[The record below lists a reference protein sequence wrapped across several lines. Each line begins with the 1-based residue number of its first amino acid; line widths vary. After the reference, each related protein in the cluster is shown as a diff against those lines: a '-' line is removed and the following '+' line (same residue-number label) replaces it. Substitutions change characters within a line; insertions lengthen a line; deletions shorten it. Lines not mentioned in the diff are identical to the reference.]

1 MSAIVSINNMFTKAR
16 LKLTAFYLVI
26 LMAILLVFSLL
37 LFRYT
42 AQHLRDN
49 MEEDSSQQAV
59 AVERI
64 IDELGWAI
72 IVGDGII
79 MVCAGFLSYWLAGR
93 TIAPIKVALDAQEQF
108 SANAS
113 HELRTPL
120 SVIKTDLE
128 VFLKKSQPT
137 MEDAKATASRSL
149 GEINRMS
156 GMVENLL
163 TLARSKK
170 KDVPIDLEEV
180 SIMRPVDAAAKKLQ
194 RSAEAKHLSLVV
206 EKKADAL
213 IWGNE
218 RMLEQLFFN
227 LIQNA
232 ISYTERGGVTIT
244 IDGTKIATVRISDTG
259 MGIAEDAQR
268 HIFEPFYKAD
278 EVRSAGSGV
287 GLGLAI
293 VKEIVEKHKGAIHIE
308 SKLGKG
314 TEVTVSFDKYL
325 DSAS

>member
-1 MSAIVSINNMFTKAR
+1 MFKKAR
-16 LKLTAFYLVI
+16 IKLTAFYLLIIV
-26 LMAILLVFSLL
+26 AIISVFSLL

-49 MEEDSSQQAV
+49 MEEDSSQQAIV
-59 AVERI
+59 IERTI
-64 IDELGWAI
+64 GEVGNAI
-72 IVGDGII
+72 IIADGII
-79 MVCAGFLSYWLAGR
+79 IALSGFLSYWLAGK
-93 TIAPIKVALDAQEQF
+93 TMKPINIALVAQEQF

-128 VFLKKSQPT
+128 VFLKKQQPT
-137 MEDAKATASRSL
+137 IGDAKIVASRNL
-149 GEINRMS
+149 EEVNRMS

-170 KDVPIDLEEV
+170 SDIPIEFEEV
-180 SIMRPVDAAAKKLQ
+180 SIAKTINTVIKKLEH
-194 RSAEAKHLSLVV
+194 SAEAKHLSLAV
-206 EKKADAL
+206 KKEADAL
-213 IWGNE
+213 VFGNE

-232 ISYTERGGVTIT
+232 ISYTDSGSIVVTIASS
-244 IDGTKIATVRISDTG
+244 KVVTVRIADTG
-259 MGIAEDAQR
+259 VGIAQTELQ

-278 EVRSAGSGV
+278 ASRNARSGGV

-293 VKEIVEKHKGAIHIE
+293 VKEIVNKHKGSIHIE
-308 SKLGKG
+308 SEPKKG
-314 TEVTVSFDKYL
+314 TTITVNLPLYEEV
-325 DSAS
+325 AS